1 MKNRTLLKLA
11 FRISLIVALFGW
23 IQMNLINAQAQT
35 KIVSGTVVDAFDTPL
50 IGVNILVKG
59 TNEGAITDIDGK
71 FSLNVFNSSQDILV
85 FSYIGYMPKEIS
97 VMDNSVVN
105 VTLLEDQQKLEEVVV
120 VGYGV
125 QKKSHLTGS
134 ISKVKNENLGQ
145 LPVSRVDQALV
156 GKLAG
161 VQIQNV
167 SAQSGASP
175 KIQIRGLGSI
185 SAGTE
190 PLIVVDGYPIP
201 GNLSDVDMNDVESI
215 EVLKDA
221 ASAAIYGSRGANGII
236 IVTTRSGSAEGSKP
250 KLNINIY
257 GGVKERLL
265 SGVRRSTT
273 EQWGKYAE
281 QMYAAMG
288 SPTTGDH
295 AQMGTDIKRV
305 RAAVDLLGTQTNW
318 RDETIEMGYIQNYQ
332 MNVSG
337 GSKNINYY
345 AGASFLDEKG
355 IVITDHYKK
364 FNVNA
369 KADAKIN
376 DKLSIGIT
384 VNGTYDKQRVY
395 RSGTQSNINQIIR
408 DAPYIPLRH
417 TIETIAIAQSGDP
430 NLKLNVG
437 DYGHEYHFANVIYN
451 GEEVRLQ
458 NAGGNN
464 GISTTRERF
473 DFHSNIKVYG
483 NVYMQ
488 YQPAKNLTL
497 KTSFGAYA
505 SMYDNDFYQ
514 TSLAHKNGQ
523 ASGQYK
529 TTKIVDWL
537 NENIATY
544 TPELGDNHE
553 FNIMAGF
560 TVQRTDRYNSNMTA
574 SSFPTDNIH
583 TLNAGI
589 VNMGATTASEEL
601 LLSAL
606 GRIVYS
612 YKNRYLVSVSSRW
625 DGSSRFGKNS
635 KWGYFPSVSLG
646 WRVSEEAFFESIKE
660 TMNDLKLRASYG
672 ASGNKSIG
680 DYKAFGLLSSSNA
693 VINNVVTPGYSK
705 VASSNSDLGWERTYQ
720 YNGGVDMG
728 WFNNRIRIAID
739 GYYTI
744 TDKLLLEREITSM
757 TGQTNQLV
765 NMGKMSNTGY
775 EIEITT
781 RNIMSNDFQWS
792 TSYNI
797 AQNFNKVKNLG
808 GVNKIVTSPTDEEKR
823 PTYFL
828 SQVGSPL
835 VQFYGYVVEKE
846 IPNEGII
853 SPIWPFDV
861 KPELVHVKDLNG
873 DGKINEDDM
882 VSYGSPYAKV
892 TWGMTNDLSWK
903 DFDLSVVTQAS
914 HGNQVFNIDQ
924 HYAESQ
930 WNGTLISSYQSSNN
944 NIKHK
949 AAASWFVQ
957 DASFIAIRSI
967 NLGYTM
973 PKHIMNGNSLR
984 VYASVYNPFYFTLGD
999 YKGYNPEGVNRF
1011 TDNPLTYGYQS
1022 GAMPLARTYT
1032 LGFNLSF

>member
-1 MKNRTLLKLA
+1 MENRQLLKLV
-11 FRISLIVALFGW
+11 FRRLLLIALFGW
-23 IQMNLINAQAQT
+23 IQMNLIGAYAQA
-35 KIVSGTVVDAFDTPL
+35 KIVTGTVVDASDTPL

-59 TNEGAITDIDGK
+59 TTEGAITDIDGK
-71 FSLNVFNSSQDILV
+71 FSLNVPNPAQDVLV
-85 FSYIGYMPKEIS
+85 FSYIGYVPKEIPVKGGS
-97 VMDNSVVN
+97 VFN
-105 VTLLEDQQKLEEVVV
+105 VTLLEDQQQLDEVVV

-145 LPVSRVDQALV
+145 LPVSRADQALI

-201 GNLSDVDMNDVESI
+201 GDLSDIDMNDVESI

-236 IVTTRSGSAEGSKP
+236 IVTTRSGNTEGSKP
-250 KLNINIY
+250 KLNVNVY

-265 SGVRRSTT
+265 SGIKRSTP
-273 EQWGKYAE
+273 EQWRKYA
-281 QMYAAMG
+281 QGVYSSMG

-295 AQMGTDIKRV
+295 AQMVGDMKKV
-305 RAAVDLLGTQTNW
+305 NAAADLLGYQTNW
-318 RDETIEMGYIQNYQ
+318 EDETIEMGYIQNYQ
-332 MNVSG
+332 MSVTG
-337 GSKNINYY
+337 GSKNVGYY

-364 FNVNA
+364 FNLNTKVDVKVNERL
-369 KADAKIN
+369 DF
-376 DKLSIGIT
+376 GIT
-384 VNGTYDKQRVY
+384 LNATVDKQRVY
-395 RSGTQSNINQIIR
+395 RSGSQSNINQVFR
-408 DAPYIPLRH
+408 DATYLPVRH
-417 TIETIAIAQSGDP
+417 TAETIEYARLVNP
-430 NLKLNVG
+430 NLNIG
-437 DYGHEYHFANVIYN
+437 DYAHEGHFAKMPYEGGYVN
-451 GEEVRLQ
+451 LK

-473 DFHSNIKVYG
+473 DNHGNIKVYG
-483 NVYMQ
+483 NAYLQ
-488 YQPAKNLTL
+488 YKPIKGLTL
-497 KTSFGAYA
+497 KTSFGGYA

-514 TSLAHKNGQ
+514 SSLAHNNGQ
-523 ASGQYK
+523 TSGQYK
-529 TTKIVDWL
+529 TKKIIDWL

-544 TPELGDNHE
+544 MPELGKDHSLSM
-553 FNIMAGF
+553 MAGF
-560 TVQRTDRYNSNMTA
+560 TVQRTDGYSSNMTA
-574 SSFPTDNIH
+574 SGFPTDNIH

-589 VNMGATTASEEL
+589 IKTGTTTESEEL

-606 GRIVYS
+606 ARVTYS
-612 YKNRYLVSVSSRW
+612 YKDRYLISASSRW
-625 DGSSRFGKNS
+625 DGSSRFGTDN

-646 WRVSEEAFFESIKE
+646 WRISEEAFFESLKSTINE
-660 TMNDLKLRASYG
+660 FKLRASYG

-680 DYKAFGLLSSSNA
+680 NYKAFGLLSPSNA
-693 VINNVVTPGYSK
+693 VINNTVTPGY
-705 VASSNSDLGWERTYQ
+705 AQTSSANKELGWERTFQ
-720 YNGGVDMG
+720 YNGGFDMG
-728 WFNNRIRIAID
+728 LFNNRIRINVD

-744 TDKLLLEREITSM
+744 TDKLLLEREISSM

-775 EIEITT
+775 EVEITT
-781 RNIMSNDFQWS
+781 QNIMTSDFRWS
-792 TSYNI
+792 TSFNV
-797 AQNFNKVKNLG
+797 AQNFNKVKDLG
-808 GVNKIVTSPTDEEKR
+808 GVDKIVTSPAGEEKR

-828 SQVGSPL
+828 SQVGKPL
-835 VQFYGYVVEKE
+835 VQFYGYVLEKE

-853 SPIWPFDV
+853 SPVWPIDV
-861 KPELVHVKDLNG
+861 KPELVHVKDLDGNG
-873 DGKINEDDM
+873 VIDEGDM

-903 DFDLSVVTQAS
+903 DFDLNIVVQGS
-914 HGNQVFNIDQ
+914 HGNKVFNIDQ
-924 HYAESQ
+924 HYAQSQ
-930 WNGTLISSYQSSNN
+930 WNGKLLTDYQNSYN

-949 AAASWFVQ
+949 AAACWFVQ

-967 NLGYTM
+967 NLGYTL
-973 PKHIMNGNSLR
+973 PKHIMKGNSLR
-984 VYASVYNPFYFTLGD
+984 VYASVYNPFYFLLGD

-1032 LGFNLSF
+1032 IGLNLSF